1 LNGWIIHKKAL
12 GENHEVKRLVE
23 EFEKREIKIRVVN
36 PQDVDIFVDRDDRK
50 SIIVDGVPRKL
61 PDFVL
66 PRTGSG
72 TTYFIKAII
81 RHLER
86 LGVVLIN
93 GSDAIDNVKD
103 KLYSQQILGQS
114 NLPVPKTM
122 LVKHPINVKLVESNI
137 KYPMIVKTL
146 SGSYGSGVFMVEDRK
161 QFRQL
166 MKMAELSN
174 ARYNIIIQECVE
186 DSLGRDLRVLV
197 VNGKV
202 VGCMMR
208 QSIDGDFRANIT
220 RGGEAIPYQIDEDI
234 EWIGGECARLLD
246 LDIAG
251 VDLLFDKGKY
261 VNGLVWDKLFKG
273 YREYYMEMIDS
284 LEDDRVRLQLKIDEL
299 TNGVQLDGL
308 DVTVTMYHP
317 VKHQTDRTPNI
328 LADGTKITIHKAS
341 EYKYVAVSRNLL
353 KRWGGWLDYG
363 DFIILTGTDGKDG
376 VYQVKDTMNKRFVNR
391 IDILES
397 PGVKPYKF
405 VDAKIK
411 KANLNEDIKFITN

>member
-1 LNGWIIHKKAL
+1 MANLTGWIIHKKEL
-12 GENHEVKRLVE
+12 GENFEVQRLVD
-23 EFEKREIKIRVVN
+23 EFEKQGVDVRVVN
-36 PQDVDIFVDRDDRK
+36 PKDVDIFVDRDDRK
-50 SIIVDGVPRKL
+50 SIIVDGKPRKL
-61 PDFVL
+61 PDFVF

-81 RHLER
+81 RHMER
-86 LGVVLIN
+86 LGVVMIN

-122 LVKHPINVKLVESNI
+122 LVKHPINLELVEKNLS
-137 KYPMIVKTL
+137 YPMIVKTL

-208 QSIDGDFRANIT
+208 QSVDGDFRANIT

-234 EWIGGECARLLD
+234 EWISGESARLLD

-251 VDLLFDKGKY
+251 VDLLFNGDSYTICEVNSAPGFEGMEKY
-261 VNGLVWDKLFKG
+261 TK
-273 YREYYMEMIDS
+273 
-284 LEDDRVRLQLKIDEL
+284 Q
-299 TNGVQLDGL
+299 
-308 DVTVTMYHP
+308 
-317 VKHQTDRTPNI
+317 NI
-328 LADGTKITIHKAS
+328 AEKM
-341 EYKYVAVSRNLL
+341 V
-353 KRWGGWLDYG
+353 DY
-363 DFIILTGTDGKDG
+363 I
-376 VYQVKDTMNKRFVNR
+376 
-391 IDILES
+391 
-397 PGVKPYKF
+397 
-405 VDAKIK
+405 IK
-411 KANLNEDIKFITN
+411 KVGSK

>member
-1 LNGWIIHKKAL
+1 MNGWIIHKKAL

-23 EFEKREIKIRVVN
+23 EFEKRDIKIRVVN

-166 MKMAELSN
+166 MKMAELTKPS
-174 ARYNIIIQECVE
+174 YNIIIQECIQ
-186 DSLGRDLRVLV
+186 DSLGKDLRVLV

-208 QSIDGDFRANIT
+208 QSVDGDFRANIT
-220 RGGEAIPYQIDEDI
+220 RGGEAIPYQVDEDI
-234 EWIGGECARLLD
+234 EWISGECSRLLN

-251 VDLLFDKGKY
+251 VDLLFDDGNY
-261 VNGLVWDKLFKG
+261 VICEVNSAPGFEG
-273 YREYYMEMIDS
+273 MEKFTKVNVA
-284 LEDDRVRLQLKIDEL
+284 EKIV
-299 TNGVQLDGL
+299 NYV
-308 DVTVTMYHP
+308 
-317 VKHQTDRTPNI
+317 VK
-328 LADGTKITIHKAS
+328 KIGS
-341 EYKYVAVSRNLL
+341 
-353 KRWGGWLDYG
+353 
-363 DFIILTGTDGKDG
+363 
-376 VYQVKDTMNKRFVNR
+376 
-391 IDILES
+391 
-397 PGVKPYKF
+397 
-405 VDAKIK
+405 
-411 KANLNEDIKFITN
+411 